1 MTMEMFVNR
10 ILMLMSI
17 KLTSHSRYELLEIE
31 ANSKTAIQTYEAFVL
46 VNILL
51 IINMMKNK
59 SDRQRH

>member
-31 ANSKTAIQTYEAFVL
+31 ANSKTAIQTYEAV
-46 VNILL
+46 VMGNIL
-51 IINMMKNK
+51 
-59 SDRQRH
+59 

>member
-1 MTMEMFVNR
+1 MEMFVNR